1 MSIFQAIILGIIQ
14 GLTEFLP
21 ISSSG
26 HLVILP
32 FFLNWQYPQKE
43 SFIFNVLVQIGTLVA
58 VLIYFRKD
66 LRDIIVGFFQQL
78 VKGTPFATS
87 EARMGWL
94 LIVATIPAGLAGL
107 FLNDLVEQT
116 FSSPLF
122 AGIAL
127 LLTGLLMI
135 IAERVSLSIK
145 DSNDITLLDALV
157 MGVMQAL
164 ALFPGISRSG
174 ATMSGGMMRHL
185 RRKTAGNFSFL
196 MSIPIMVAAGG
207 LSTYEM
213 LTEVTNLGDF
223 LPIMAV
229 GFLTAGVVGYLTI
242 RWLLEFIKN
251 HSLVYFSL
259 YCFVLG
265 ITTILVWVLS

>member
-1 MSIFQAIILGIIQ
+1 MTTFQAILLGILQ

-32 FFLNWQYPQKE
+32 FFLNWQLPQKE

-78 VKGTPFATS
+78 SKGTPFAS
-87 EARMGWL
+87 HEARMGWL
-94 LIVATIPAGLAGL
+94 LIVATIPAGLAGI
-107 FLNDLVEQT
+107 FLDDFVEQT

-127 LLTGLLMI
+127 LVTGLLMI
-135 IAERVSLSIK
+135 IGERVSLNIK
-145 DSNDITLLDALV
+145 DRQDITLLDALV
-157 MGVMQAL
+157 MGAMQAF

-174 ATMSGGMMRHL
+174 STMSGGMMRHL
-185 RRKTAGNFSFL
+185 RRKAAGDFSFL
-196 MSIPIMVAAGG
+196 MSIPIMLAAGG

-213 LTEVTNLGDF
+213 LTEVTNLGEF

-229 GFLTAGVVGYLTI
+229 GFITAGVVGYLAI
-242 RWLLEFIKN
+242 RWLLKFIKN
-251 HSLVYFSL
+251 HSLGYFSV

-265 ITTILVWVLS
+265 IITILVWIF

>member
-1 MSIFQAIILGIIQ
+1 MSIFQAIVLGIIQ

-32 FFLNWQYPQKE
+32 FFLNWQLPQKE
-43 SFIFNVLVQIGTLVA
+43 AFIFNVLVQIGTLVA
-58 VLIYFRKD
+58 VLITFRKE
-66 LRDIIVGFFQQL
+66 LRDILVGFFQQL
-78 VKGTPFATS
+78 GKGTPFATP

-107 FLNDLVEQT
+107 FLKDVVEQT

-127 LLTGLLMI
+127 LVTGLIMV
-135 IAERVSLSIK
+135 IAERVNLRIK
-145 DSNDITLLDALV
+145 ESTDITLLDALV
-157 MGVMQAL
+157 MGGMQAL

-174 ATMSGGMMRHL
+174 ATIAGGMMRHIH
-185 RRKTAGNFSFL
+185 RKDSGNFSFL
-196 MSIPIMVAAGG
+196 MSIPIMIAAGG

-213 LTEVTNLGDF
+213 LTEVTNLSEF

-229 GFLTAGVVGYLTI
+229 GFITAGVVGYLAI
-242 RWLLEFIKN
+242 RWLLTFIKS
-251 HSLVYFSL
+251 HSLVYFSA

-265 ITTILVWVLS
+265 AVTILLWIF